1 MALDRTTSP
10 GWRRLAKSP
19 AALARDLLK
28 TEGRLASGRSVPGP
42 DLMDGIWEALRR
54 LWDRVRGRSGAGGG
68 GAAPDGGQEGG
79 PRGRAPDAQGGD
91 ERTQG
96 PPPEWQPMVP
106 EEVQALLERQAGL
119 EKRIEGLSDTE
130 RVAFEDELAKQ
141 LIKPE
146 NKQLFAEL
154 QKHPERMPV
163 LRDCFNNAKFRES
176 RRTDPDAAVR
186 FDVEAEFVAAARAR
200 WERSAPRRGPSTR
213 EASFQDPSRDPNSDG
228 NAFLAADHRETLR
241 QGTESSAPPS
251 PALSASSRGVEPVSP
266 VSPTGREVIRNFS
279 LPHGRLP
286 PPGTAETSSRSGV
299 SKSPVPSKNNEK
311 ARSTGRR

>member
-10 GWRRLAKSP
+10 GRRRLAKSP
-19 AALARDLLK
+19 TALARDLLK
-28 TEGRLASGRSVPGP
+28 TEGRLARARSVPGP
-42 DLMDGIWEALRR
+42 DLVDGIWEALRR
-54 LWDRVRGRSGAGGG
+54 LWDRVRGRSGTGGG

-79 PRGRAPDAQGGD
+79 PHGQARDAQGGD

-106 EEVQALLERQAGL
+106 EEVQVLLDRQAGL
-119 EKRIEGLSDTE
+119 EKRIDGLSDTE

-141 LIKPE
+141 LIKPK

-186 FDVEAEFVAAARAR
+186 FDVEAEFVAAAQAR
-200 WERSAPRRGPSTR
+200 WERSAPRTGPSTW
-213 EASFQDPSRDPNSDG
+213 EASFQDPSRDPDSDG
-228 NAFLAADHRETLR
+228 NAFLATHHTETLSH
-241 QGTESSAPPS
+241 GTEPSAPPS
-251 PALSASSRGVEPVSP
+251 PTLSAASMDVEPVSP
-266 VSPTGREVIRNFS
+266 VSATGREVMGNFS

-286 PPGTAETSSRSGV
+286 PPDTSVTSPPSRV
-299 SKSPVPSKNNEK
+299 PKSPVPSKNHGT
-311 ARSTGRR
+311 ARSAGRR